1 MSWRALWDPAKMC
14 FPKNCPGRQG
24 TDGTAGSEGSKQVSR
39 QGREVHGACSSEDIL
54 QAVQGQAPRP
64 WPSYELR
71 RSLKSSLDPFRTQR
85 MSALAGL

>member
-39 QGREVHGACSSEDIL
+39 QGRAVHGACSSEDIL
-54 QAVQGQAPRP
+54 
-64 WPSYELR
+64 
-71 RSLKSSLDPFRTQR
+71 
-85 MSALAGL
+85 

>member
-39 QGREVHGACSSEDIL
+39 QGRAVHGACSSEDIL
-54 QAVQGQAPRP
+54 RAVRGQAPRP
-64 WPSYELR
+64 WPSYGG
-71 RSLKSSLDPFRTQR
+71 
-85 MSALAGL
+85 A